1 MMPCWGF
8 SIGRTRKH
16 SWSSC
21 GSGCGSS
28 GWNCTR
34 RKRGCPRNQRGPR
47 FGRFAEDR
55 RKRKREGKPETF
67 DFLGF
72 THFSGKTR
80 KGNRFT
86 VRRQTIK
93 KRLRGTLQEI
103 RQELRKRWHEAI
115 AETGK
120 WLRSVVQ
127 GYLTYHAVPGNFA
140 ALQTFR
146 REVARLWLEALRR
159 RSQRDR
165 LPWEKFSSIIDRYLP
180 LPRILQPEPGVRFD
194 ANQPR

>member
-1 MMPCWGF
+1 MPCWGF

-146 REVARLWLEALRR
+146 REVARLWLEALWR
-159 RSQRDR
+159 RS
-165 LPWEKFSSIIDRYLP
+165 LPASA
-180 LPRILQPEPGVRFD
+180 
-194 ANQPR
+194 ANTATGTWGAL